1 MQVLTA
7 PLRALLFCFD
17 FFSDKPSSVKSSMVS
32 LRGKAKVAYQDR
44 ATHHALESHFS
55 AERERFASLLKYK
68 IQDVTPSVHDPFCAG
83 RDHEDKINKQRHEC
97 VALVL
102 FTPSCGVG

>member
-17 FFSDKPSSVKSSMVS
+17 FFSDKPSSVKSSMAS
-32 LRGKAKVAYQDR
+32 LRGKAKVGYQDR

-68 IQDVTPSVHDPFCAG
+68 IQDVTPSGSD
-83 RDHEDKINKQRHEC
+83 EIIKK
-97 VALVL
+97 ALATQNA
-102 FTPSCGVG
+102 FN